1 LSDTS
6 HLNWRE
12 ADALA
17 RQEKDPAQIPEICAR
32 ARRLIQNRQLEL
44 ATFSH
49 MHDDEI
55 TELEAALREL
65 WVMEQRRYKKTAWA
79 IFAMRLFPA
88 HRKGRAEWGSR
99 RTEGFLSQVNA
110 QRTGANLGHR
120 AAGELSVGRSSSSR
134 TSLSS

>member
-65 WVMEQRRYKKTAWA
+65 WVMEQKK
-79 IFAMRLFPA
+79 
-88 HRKGRAEWGSR
+88 
-99 RTEGFLSQVNA
+99 V
-110 QRTGANLGHR
+110 
-120 AAGELSVGRSSSSR
+120 
-134 TSLSS
+134 